1 MWLAKANADGASDEN
16 AKLLGLFWSKV
27 NPDQL
32 KQTARQVLSHQR
44 ADGSWA
50 QLPGLDGDAYAT
62 GQSLYALSVAGVLD
76 TSSAAWKRGIDYLL
90 KTQQPDGTWR
100 VKSRSFPFQPYF
112 ESGFPYGP
120 DQWISMAGSSW
131 ATIAL
136 TMADKERAR
145 SGVAAIPERDR
156 MARAGLVIE

>member
-1 MWLAKANADGASDEN
+1 MRKASVFLAKAKAESAADESL
-16 AKLLGLFWSKV
+16 KLLGLFWSKADPERV
-27 NPDQL
+27 AQSV
-32 KQTARQVLSHQR
+32 RQVLNHQR

-62 GQSLYALSVAGVLD
+62 GQSLYALATAGIPD
-76 TSSAAWKRGIDYLL
+76 TNSAWKRGIEYLL
-90 KTQQPDGTWR
+90 KTQQADGTWR

-112 ESGFPYGP
+112 ESGFPYGS

-136 TMADKERAR
+136 TLADKEASKTREALLR
-145 SGVAAIPERDR
+145 KP
-156 MARAGLVIE
+156 